1 MVFTVQPTRSGS
13 LAEQHLGLEA
23 EDADGFDLTLSSDA
37 FAGYDRLEKKRVKFA
52 GCWVHAR

>member
-1 MVFTVQPTRSGS
+1 MQPTRSGS